1 MSNSLDLDQD
11 RSSVGPD
18 LGPNCLQQ
26 TTLVGE
32 WSTERLIFFRALTLF
47 QHGRTEMIKDNL
59 NPEFVKKF
67 QINYYFEESQKLKFE
82 V

>member
-1 MSNSLDLDQD
+1 M
-11 RSSVGPD
+11 
-18 LGPNCLQQ
+18 
-26 TTLVGE
+26 T
-32 WSTERLIFFRALTLF
+32 LTLF